1 MRTVRRQSSPVSTS
15 HRTIADGSVVSL
27 MLCSMRSRI
36 GHVALLIVF
45 AYSCMR
51 TVHGQLV
58 STAAETFG
66 RQDVDGQSRWIRA
79 DTLLRWSKP
88 CAPQTNSPRL
98 SAGRWVVD
106 TFGRPQGER
115 RAQSVVDRPDRR
127 LYRRGRTPPDSVRH
141 RRPFGRYDD
150 NGGDFRAHADAE
162 HTRRRRRRLAHLD
175 RVRLLSGA
183 VVRSARV
190 GVAHRLRCPTATV
203 PVRCLNERMC
213 AMNTNLSAIP
223 VWVVVV
229 LVVLSLAQITLDVVA
244 FLDLYRRPSEQVVFG
259 NKWIWVAIVLLV
271 NTVGAILYLVVGRKP
286 APIAENAAPSAS
298 PSVSTE
304 TIADTLYGPLDDTDH

>member
-98 SAGRWVVD
+98 SAGRWVID
-106 TFGRPQGER
+106 TFGRPQGEGELNR
-115 RAQSVVDRPDRR
+115 SST
-127 LYRRGRTPPDSVRH
+127 GRIAVCI
-141 RRPFGRYDD
+141 G
-150 NGGDFRAHADAE
+150 AAE
-162 HTRRRRRRLAHLD
+162 HRQTP
-175 RVRLLSGA
+175 SG
-183 VVRSARV
+183 
-190 GVAHRLRCPTATV
+190 T
-203 PVRCLNERMC
+203 
-213 AMNTNLSAIP
+213 
-223 VWVVVV
+223 
-229 LVVLSLAQITLDVVA
+229 
-244 FLDLYRRPSEQVVFG
+244 
-259 NKWIWVAIVLLV
+259 
-271 NTVGAILYLVVGRKP
+271 
-286 APIAENAAPSAS
+286 AAPSADTMITLAIS
-298 PSVSTE
+298 VLMPTLSTLGGGAGVWPIWIGFVCSLALSFVLLASVSRIGCAAQQRRFLSDVSTKGC
-304 TIADTLYGPLDDTDH
+304 AR